1 MYGVTKHTTRIDR
14 ALMRRIA
21 ADRKDGDFCKLSRRT
36 PPRSCRAVFTSVD
49 QVGATA
55 KYLMPGGVMLARSVR
70 PVTHENS
77 IEEKKKLLAAGL
89 DACGWSED
97 IHWGIRE
104 PHERWM
110 PSSPPSIDRWSR
122 EEADR
127 AEGIVGG
134 RRRRTTSLHGEAKIV
149 SAAYI
154 GRNGLQQVVG
164 VQALYMYVSENFF
177 GSWRSRFRI
186 KIRASEA

>member
-21 ADRKDGDFCKLSRRT
+21 ADRKDGDVCKLSRRT
-36 PPRSCRAVFTSVD
+36 PPRSCRAVFTSVE

-104 PHERWM
+104 PHHLSMDAVLAAVDRSMVGERL
-110 PSSPPSIDRWSR
+110 DRVR
-122 EEADR
+122 
-127 AEGIVGG
+127 GG
-134 RRRRTTSLHGEAKIV
+134 CRWGCGSERRCCTVKC
-149 SAAYI
+149 
-154 GRNGLQQVVG
+154 
-164 VQALYMYVSENFF
+164 
-177 GSWRSRFRI
+177 
-186 KIRASEA
+186 K

>member
-1 MYGVTKHTTRIDR
+1 MRAGMYGVTRHTTRIDR

-21 ADRKDGDFCKLSRRT
+21 ADRKDGDVCKLSRRT

-49 QVGATA
+49 QVGAAA

-104 PHERWM
+104 PHELSM
-110 PSSPPSIDRWSR
+110 DAVLAAVDRSMVAGRSGSR
-122 EEADR
+122 
-127 AEGIVGG
+127 
-134 RRRRTTSLHGEAKIV
+134 
-149 SAAYI
+149 
-154 GRNGLQQVVG
+154 
-164 VQALYMYVSENFF
+164 
-177 GSWRSRFRI
+177 
-186 KIRASEA
+186 